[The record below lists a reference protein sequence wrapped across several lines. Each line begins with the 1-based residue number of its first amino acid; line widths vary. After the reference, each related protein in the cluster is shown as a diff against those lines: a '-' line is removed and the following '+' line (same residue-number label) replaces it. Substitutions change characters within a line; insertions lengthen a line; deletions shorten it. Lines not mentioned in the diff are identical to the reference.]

1 MDIKSIYNELYQ
13 NGFLSTSID
22 YDEFIAGFTDYTH
35 ISTLRKDLIIRDYE
49 VVDVF
54 TFFEEIVD
62 EIPQLSKNEYR
73 NWRLFSL
80 DNTDFLVVNQFDNRF
95 KNFNQWIYFFN
106 EQEDIELLTEID
118 SPEKFY
124 NKSSSYLNSLPT
136 QFEDNFIDYSYNN
149 VSEPMVV
156 QLLKSHSRGLCR
168 NGEHRAANDFLEKS
182 GNFIKS
188 NNLNKLYQN
197 VEDSYQEFN
206 LYNEIKGKVL
216 HSLEYDDF
224 DSARATL
231 KPNFNNLSEG
241 SYEDIESIIEDA
253 ERRYHRSIELNDQAE
268 VEAAQEEIDK
278 VRRAKRANEAMLQ
291 SQMRH
296 QEEQQRRA
304 LQQQENEI
312 RNQEEA
318 HRRSEQEREQRINNM
333 KAEER
338 YRQDKTL
345 SEKNT
350 KPISNSIEQLI
361 RVESHNHVP
370 EGAKWVGNGY
380 AKVEPGRGQYIRVE
394 YNKNPEGTSWR
405 NYGYAEVKPGRGQYI
420 RAEYNKNPEGTSWR
434 NYGYAE
440 VMK

>member
-73 NWRLFSL
+73 NWSLFSL

-106 EQEDIELLTEID
+106 DQEDIELLTEID

-268 VEAAQEEIDK
+268 VEAAQEEVDK

-333 KAEER
+333 KTEER
-338 YRQDKTL
+338 AL
-345 SEKNT
+345 SNKKIENEKKEQLLN
-350 KPISNSIEQLI
+350 KSKNSNLKKFKYNFNYKAKEYNGELDSHHDIDVYGGENEKMLLRLLANKYGFGVEFINRGRNSIQVHRI
-361 RVESHNHVP
+361 N
-370 EGAKWVGNGY
+370 
-380 AKVEPGRGQYIRVE
+380 
-394 YNKNPEGTSWR
+394 
-405 NYGYAEVKPGRGQYI
+405 
-420 RAEYNKNPEGTSWR
+420 
-434 NYGYAE
+434 
-440 VMK
+440 

>member
-73 NWRLFSL
+73 NWSLFSL

-106 EQEDIELLTEID
+106 DQEDIELLTEID

-197 VEDSYQEFN
+197 IEDSYQEFN

-268 VEAAQEEIDK
+268 VEAAQEEVDK

-333 KAEER
+333 KTEER
-338 YRQDKTL
+338 AL
-345 SEKNT
+345 SNKKIENEKKEQLLN
-350 KPISNSIEQLI
+350 KSKNSNLKKFKYNFNYKAKEYNGELDSHHDIDVYGGENEKMLLRLLANEYGFGVEFINRGRNSIQVHRI
-361 RVESHNHVP
+361 N
-370 EGAKWVGNGY
+370 
-380 AKVEPGRGQYIRVE
+380 
-394 YNKNPEGTSWR
+394 
-405 NYGYAEVKPGRGQYI
+405 
-420 RAEYNKNPEGTSWR
+420 
-434 NYGYAE
+434 
-440 VMK
+440 